1 MVVSRV
7 HSKGFTVMV
16 TVMVTCPG
24 DDESVAG
31 DIVTPKS
38 SRCCCSFCCIFVV
51 IPHTEHMFKTIDLLH
66 DGMVIPG
73 RAHNNNINN
82 II

>member
-31 DIVTPKS
+31 DIATQKAVGAVVP
-38 SRCCCSFCCIFVV
+38 FVV
-51 IPHTEHMFKTIDLLH
+51 LLL
-66 DGMVIPG
+66 
-73 RAHNNNINN
+73 
-82 II
+82 